1 MGDGKLR
8 KNMQNQKWKLIGNV
22 EWGMNFQFFELKLL
36 QIQTHKKSE
45 QITQTFL
52 KFSLLELQL

>member
-1 MGDGKLR
+1 MEV
-8 KNMQNQKWKLIGNV
+8 NWKWKLIGNGG
-22 EWGMNFQFFELKLL
+22 WGMNFKFFELKLL